1 MGEGDRHEAVC
12 AVELQTFPRTHAN
25 RETQTETKRGSSPDF
40 FKSTLIM
47 RFENSCIQ
55 PAHLQNTKCN
65 EFDNVVAYYTLE
77 LVCERDRQTDAQV
90 K

>member
-1 MGEGDRHEAVC
+1 
-12 AVELQTFPRTHAN
+12 LQAFPHTHAN
-25 RETQTETKRGSSPDF
+25 RESQTETGGGSSPDF
-40 FKSTLIM
+40 VKSTLII

-65 EFDNVVAYYTLE
+65 EFDNVVAYYTFE
-77 LVCERDRQTDAQV
+77 LVYERDRQTDAHV